1 MTAIFKCE
9 YTSHK
14 AVGIQ
19 WVAICEVFC
28 IVTVYSECH
37 RSPGNVPSASY
48 ALLHLIFNA
57 TLGDIEQ
64 AMLAPIYRHWNCG
77 SESEAPIHNQG
88 AVEIPGDPGP
98 ASLSSFTTPYRAS
111 VTGSCSSQHRKVQ
124 SQFWG
129 MSIILSQ
136 GWGMNMTCWA
146 GAYGAQGKK
155 NTLQIISHKLK
166 TKSEIPMTLFLLI
179 GLRAQL

>member
-9 YTSHK
+9 YTPHK

-37 RSPGNVPSASY
+37 RSPGNVPSVSY

-88 AVEIPGDPGP
+88 AVEIPGDPGACVP
-98 ASLSSFTTPYRAS
+98 ELVHYALQS
-111 VTGSCSSQHRKVQ
+111 VCDWV
-124 SQFWG
+124 
-129 MSIILSQ
+129 
-136 GWGMNMTCWA
+136 
-146 GAYGAQGKK
+146 
-155 NTLQIISHKLK
+155 
-166 TKSEIPMTLFLLI
+166 LLVPTQESPI
-179 GLRAQL
+179 TVLGYEHNPVSGLRNEHDLLSWSIWGTREEEYASDNFT